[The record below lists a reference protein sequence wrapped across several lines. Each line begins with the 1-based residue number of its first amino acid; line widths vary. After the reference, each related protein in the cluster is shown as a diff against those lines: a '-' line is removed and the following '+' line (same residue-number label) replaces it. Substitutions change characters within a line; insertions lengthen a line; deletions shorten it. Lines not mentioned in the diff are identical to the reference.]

1 MGTLTRLIKLA
12 MSAALANKVIRGT
25 LASGLARSMRWFTK
39 PSTRAKA
46 ESFVSGASKANP
58 GARSSPLPTLF
69 EAIIGLLLWR
79 YKKIR
84 WIVELLAF
92 SGMGALLLDMLGKKQ
107 GGPGD
112 QGSRRSDQ
120 RGRVIDVD
128 EYDVIEEDR

>member
-46 ESFVSGASKANP
+46 VSFVSGASKANP

-84 WIVELLAF
+84 WIAELLAF
-92 SGMGALLLDMLGKKQ
+92 SGLGALLLDMLGKKQ

-112 QGSRRSDQ
+112 QGSGRSDQ

>member
-25 LASGLARSMRWFTK
+25 LASGLARSMRWCTN

-84 WIVELLAF
+84 WIAELLAF
-92 SGMGALLLDMLGKKQ
+92 SGLGALLLDMLGKKQ

-112 QGSRRSDQ
+112 QGSGRSDQ

>member
-1 MGTLTRLIKLA
+1 MGTLTRLLKVAI
-12 MSAALANKVIRGT
+12 SAALTNKVIRGT
-25 LASGLARSMRWFTK
+25 LASGLAKSMRWFTK
-39 PSTRAKA
+39 PSTRTKA

-58 GARSSPLPTLF
+58 GTRSSPLPTLF
-69 EAIIGLLLWR
+69 EAMIGLLLWR

-92 SGMGALLLDMLGKKQ
+92 SGMGALLLDMLGKKH
-107 GGPGD
+107 GDPGNQD
-112 QGSRRSDQ
+112 SGRSSQ